1 MLTTELLDTAGIDV
15 PPTDLSTPF
24 DYLTNSDT
32 DADNAD
38 LCGARRWAW
47 YCKDPACP
55 KYWVAWSCK
64 SNFWLHLYETAVH
77 RADVRTHTRVGRREL
92 ARDWRVETDWE
103 MKEPKQPSLLR
114 DRMVL
119 RRATSRPGQVV
130 LDIYDVFTWFVRLQ
144 KTDHEQHIT
153 LYASQ
158 P

>member
-1 MLTTELLDTAGIDV
+1 MPAPSSTIPNTSDQKYQAMLTTELLDTTDIDV

-32 DADNAD
+32 DAENAD

-55 KYWVAWSCK
+55 KYWIAWSCK

-92 ARDWRVETDWE
+92 AREWRVQTDWE
-103 MKEPKQPSLLR
+103 MKEPKQPKP
-114 DRMVL
+114 
-119 RRATSRPGQVV
+119 ATGQNG
-130 LDIYDVFTWFVRLQ
+130 T
-144 KTDHEQHIT
+144 
-153 LYASQ
+153 ASSNE
-158 P
+158 